1 MVFCYTIDMKKLIA
15 IGGGDNAPGD
25 LPLKG
30 VFAFDKEIVKLA
42 NKKNPRLLFIGT
54 ASKDWEGYFH
64 VVNKYFGK
72 RLACK
77 VDVLRVVSEQLSLK
91 VIREKILNADI
102 IYVGGG
108 STLYLIRKWKSLGID
123 KLLRQAYEKGTVMA
137 GLSAG
142 AICWFRYGT
151 SDSRMLTDP
160 TFKDYI
166 RVSGLGWLNLTLS
179 PHHQK
184 EKKRKPSLIRQIK
197 KHGGVGLALDD
208 WAAIEVLDDQFRII
222 TTKPI
227 AKAFK
232 VYKEKSKIVYQEI
245 PKNRFFPI
253 SELLKPQS

>member
-1 MVFCYTIDMKKLIA
+1 MKKLIA
-15 IGGGDNAPGD
+15 IGGGDHTPGD
-25 LPLKG
+25 FPLKS
-30 VFAFDKEIVKLA
+30 VFKFDKEIIKLTS
-42 NKKNPRLLFIGT
+42 KKNPKLLFIPT
-54 ASKDWEGYFH
+54 ASKDSPGYIDS
-64 VVNKYFGK
+64 VNKYYGK
-72 RLACK
+72 RLGCRI
-77 VDVLRVVSEQLSLK
+77 DVLKVVSEKPSLK
-91 VIREKILNADI
+91 TIREKILNADI

-108 STLYLIRKWKSLGID
+108 NTLYMIRKWKSLGID
-123 KLLRQAYEKGTVMA
+123 KLLYKAWKNGTVMA

-166 RVSGLGWLNLTLS
+166 RISGLDWLNITLS

-184 EKKRKPSLIRQIK
+184 EKKRKPSLIKMIK

-208 WAAIEVLDDQFRII
+208 WAAIEVLDDKFRII

-232 VYKEKSKIVYQEI
+232 VYKEKNKVVYQEI
-245 PKNRFFPI
+245 PKNKFFPI
-253 SELLKPQS
+253 SKLLNQ